1 MYILCLYVLRESQ
14 QTHVE
19 PQVTQAE
26 DGKKAAHNL
35 EDSKATSWDDSI
47 FVVKSLEQKR
57 PICYAAY
64 LTQWET
70 GHYVPS

>member
-1 MYILCLYVLRESQ
+1 ME
-14 QTHVE
+14 
-19 PQVTQAE
+19 
-26 DGKKAAHNL
+26 KKAAHNL

-70 GHYVPS
+70 GHFVSPVDSYQYSRWLVHTNITVNAIQ

>member
-19 PQVTQAE
+19 PQAVTQAE

-35 EDSKATSWDDSI
+35 ED
-47 FVVKSLEQKR
+47 
-57 PICYAAY
+57 
-64 LTQWET
+64 
-70 GHYVPS
+70 

>member
-35 EDSKATSWDDSI
+35 ED
-47 FVVKSLEQKR
+47 
-57 PICYAAY
+57 
-64 LTQWET
+64 
-70 GHYVPS
+70 